1 MISPRKPLPKV
12 EMARGFAAFYVL
24 TYDLFEPVS
33 GKLGLAGVALRF
45 GPEAVMLFFVIS
57 GFVIAYSV
65 GEKGMT
71 FREYFVRR
79 FRRIYPLFLVALLL
93 GVADYLFFRK
103 QPIPAPELLGN
114 LFMFQD
120 LGYLKPG
127 TWFAPFAG
135 IAPLWSLAYEWWF
148 YLLFFPLWTLV
159 PKALQLPVV
168 TTISTI
174 ALITYV
180 HLPNQIC
187 AFLMYFIL
195 WWTGAALAREFT
207 TTGKVTFAGQRNTIL
222 ALGSFA
228 VVSVFFLLH
237 APVYGKPRWGGFPTL
252 QIRQIVS
259 AFVVLIGALA
269 WNRVRWIGFNQ
280 LFRPF
285 LWVAPISY
293 AIYLFHVPLLVN
305 TDTYLSLFESRAV
318 QLTVGFTVLL
328 AFSIVGE
335 IVLQPWINRSLTVSP
350 ARKAHL

>member
-1 MISPRKPLPKV
+1 MMLHAKPLPKV

-24 TYDLFEPVS
+24 TYDFFESVS
-33 GKLGLAGVALRF
+33 GRLGLAGTALRF

-65 GEKGMT
+65 AGKKEMT

-93 GVADYLFFRK
+93 GAADYLFFRK
-103 QPIPAPELLGN
+103 QPLPGWELLGN
-114 LFMFQD
+114 LFMLQD

-159 PKALQLPVV
+159 PKAFQLPAV
-168 TTISTI
+168 TAISMV

-195 WWTGAALAREFT
+195 WWTGVEMAREFT
-207 TTGKVTFAGQRNTIL
+207 TAGKVTFAGQRNTML

-228 VVSVFFLLH
+228 AVSVFFLLR
-237 APVYGKPRWGGFPTL
+237 APV
-252 QIRQIVS
+252 
-259 AFVVLIGALA
+259 
-269 WNRVRWIGFNQ
+269 
-280 LFRPF
+280 
-285 LWVAPISY
+285 
-293 AIYLFHVPLLVN
+293 
-305 TDTYLSLFESRAV
+305 
-318 QLTVGFTVLL
+318 
-328 AFSIVGE
+328 
-335 IVLQPWINRSLTVSP
+335 
-350 ARKAHL
+350 

>member
-1 MISPRKPLPKV
+1 MTSHRKPLPKV

-24 TYDLFEPVS
+24 TYDIFESVS

-65 GEKGMT
+65 AQKEMK

-93 GVADYLFFRK
+93 GAADYLFFRK
-103 QPIPAPELLGN
+103 QPVPVRELFGN
-114 LFMFQD
+114 LFMLQD

-148 YLLFFPLWTLV
+148 YMLFFPVWTLV
-159 PKALQLPVV
+159 PKTFQLPVV
-168 TTISTI
+168 TAISTV
-174 ALITYV
+174 ALIAYV

-195 WWTGAALAREFT
+195 WWTGVELAREFT

-222 ALGSFA
+222 SLGSFA
-228 VVSVFFLLH
+228 VVSVFFLMR
-237 APVYGKPRWGGFPTL
+237 APVYGAPRWGGFPTL

-269 WNRVRWIGFNQ
+269 WNRAKWIGFAQ
-280 LFRPF
+280 IFRPF

-305 TDTYLSLFESRAV
+305 TDTYLGLFESRAV
-318 QLTVGFTVLL
+318 QLFVGFTVLL
-328 AFSIVGE
+328 VFSIGGE
-335 IVLQPWINRSLTVSP
+335 LYLQPWINRFLTVSP
-350 ARKAHL
+350 VRKAHQ

>member
-1 MISPRKPLPKV
+1 MIFPAKPLPKV

-24 TYDLFEPVS
+24 TYDLFESTS
-33 GKLGLAGVALRF
+33 GRLGVAGVALRF

-65 GEKGMT
+65 AKKPMT

-93 GVADYLFFRK
+93 GVADYVYFRK
-103 QPIPAPELLGN
+103 QPIPVRELAGN
-114 LFMFQD
+114 LFMLQD

-159 PKALQLPVV
+159 PKTWQLPVV
-168 TTISTI
+168 AAISTV

-195 WWTGAALAREFT
+195 WWTGAELAREFT
-207 TTGKVTFAGQRNTIL
+207 TTGKVTVAGQRRTML

-228 VVSVFFLLH
+228 VVSVFFLLR
-237 APVYGKPRWGGFPTL
+237 APVFGPPRWGGFPIL
-252 QIRQIVS
+252 QIRQIVG
-259 AFVVLIGALA
+259 AFVVLVGALV
-269 WNRVRWIGFNQ
+269 WNRARWIGFHQ
-280 LFRPF
+280 IFRPF

-305 TDTYLSLFESRAV
+305 TDTYLGLFENRAV
-318 QLTVGFTVLL
+318 QLAVGFIVLL
-328 AFSIVGE
+328 AFSIGGE
-335 IVLQPWINRSLTVSP
+335 LVLQPWINRFLTVSP
-350 ARKAHL
+350 VKKASH

>member
-1 MISPRKPLPKV
+1 MTSPRKPLPKV
-12 EMARGFAAFYVL
+12 EIARGFAAFYVL
-24 TYDLFEPVS
+24 TYDIFESVS
-33 GKLGLAGVALRF
+33 GQLGLAGVALRF

-65 GEKGMT
+65 AQKEMT
-71 FREYFVRR
+71 FWEYFVRR

-103 QPIPAPELLGN
+103 QPIPVRELVGN
-114 LFMFQD
+114 LFMLQD
-120 LGYLKPG
+120 LGSLKPG

-135 IAPLWSLAYEWWF
+135 VAPLWSLAYEWWF
-148 YLLFFPLWTLV
+148 YLLFSPVWTLV
-159 PKALQLPVV
+159 PMAWQLPAV
-168 TTISTI
+168 TAISTV

-195 WWTGAALAREFT
+195 WWTGAELAREYT
-207 TTGKVTFAGQRNTIL
+207 TTGKVTFAGQRRTIL

-228 VVSVFFLLH
+228 AVSVFFLLR
-237 APVYGKPRWGGFPTL
+237 APVYGAARWGGFPTL

-269 WNRVRWIGFNQ
+269 WNRAGWNGFNQ

-293 AIYLFHVPLLVN
+293 AIYLFHVPLLVT
-305 TDTYLSLFESRAV
+305 TDTYLGLFESRTV
-318 QLTVGFTVLL
+318 QLAVGSIVLL
-328 AFSIVGE
+328 AFSIGGE
-335 IVLQPWINRSLTVSP
+335 LVLQP
-350 ARKAHL
+350 